1 MHLLLCEEGAF
12 HTNQKIDIRHA
23 VGSQGWQVILGK
35 KRDDKTCSE
44 TWYPNR
50 ALMWEPQPEMHRILA
65 LELVASSDSARKFLT
80 T

>member
-1 MHLLLCEEGAF
+1 MHLLLCEDGAF

-23 VGSQGWQVILGK
+23 VGEHGWQVIIGK
-35 KRDDKTCSE
+35 KRGDGLSE

>member
-1 MHLLLCEEGAF
+1 MHLLLCEDGAF

-23 VGSQGWQVILGK
+23 VGDNGWQVIIGK
-35 KRDDKTCSE
+35 KRGGLSE